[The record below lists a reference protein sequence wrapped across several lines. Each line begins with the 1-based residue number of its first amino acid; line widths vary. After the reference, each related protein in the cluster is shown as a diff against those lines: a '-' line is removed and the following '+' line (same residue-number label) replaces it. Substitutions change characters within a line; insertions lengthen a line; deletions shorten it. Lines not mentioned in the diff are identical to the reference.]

1 MHTRADRLVHILY
14 WVTGIGGFAY
24 AVDMFVAPL
33 FFTCADWDCVQD
45 TWDRWQSLNVG
56 ILAFMSS
63 VIALSISRLNAKNQK
78 ERQFI
83 AARAFLPHALSELCR
98 YFKSSSAVLRCF
110 WEEMDSQAGKYI
122 GPSPKD
128 FDELP
133 DLYKEVFSR
142 CIEFA
147 EPEVGDQ
154 LSFIL
159 VRLQVFHSRM
169 ESLKSSLGSTTNQL
183 SPHELITY
191 LFSLAQLQAL
201 INQLFPFA
209 RGQELFDSEPLTW
222 EVYQNAY
229 ANLDL
234 WLSDY
239 EGLEDFTK
247 QRIAKGSG
255 A

>member
-1 MHTRADRLVHILY
+1 MAIKQATILKTLY
-14 WVTGIGGFAY
+14 WGTALFAIPYFAAMVVTPIVESCG
-24 AVDMFVAPL
+24 
-33 FFTCADWDCVQD
+33 DWNYVLT
-45 TWDRWQSLNVG
+45 TWYDWQSFNVG
-56 ILAFMSS
+56 VLAFLSS
-63 VIALSISRLNAKNQK
+63 VTALSISRINAESQRD
-78 ERQFI
+78 RQFV

-110 WEEMDSQAGKYI
+110 WEEMDSQDGKYI

-133 DLYKEVFSR
+133 GLYKEVFSR

-169 ESLKSSLGSTTNQL
+169 DSLKSSLGSTTNQL

-191 LFSLAQLQAL
+191 LFGLAQLQAL

-209 RGQELFDSEPLTW
+209 RGQELFDGEPLTW
-222 EVYQNAY
+222 EDYQNAY

-255 A
+255 T